1 MDVMGRIYFRA
12 NRAEYHGE
20 FVFLY
25 FFTKYGLARA
35 RIITKSI
42 NIDDYKNA
50 RACAYLYCESVG

>member
-1 MDVMGRIYFRA
+1 MSWAGYIFGQTELNIMA
-12 NRAEYHGE
+12 NS
-20 FVFLY
+20 F
-25 FFTKYGLARA
+25 FFTFSQNTASRA

>member
-12 NRAEYHGE
+12 NRTEYHGR

-42 NIDDYKNA
+42 NIDYDKNA
-50 RACAYLYCESVG
+50 RACAYL